1 MDIGLD
7 QAKELLDKGVQEAEG
22 IIGNPSRVD
31 EILQQAEEKL
41 KGIPV
46 AGELLADLPL
56 MVSMVK
62 AWITKKYTVVSPKV
76 IACLVGA
83 FIYLIKKQDLV
94 SDSIPIVGHVD
105 DLAVLGLALKLS
117 EPELKAYAAWRDGTA
132 GETSL

>member
-132 GETSL
+132 GEASL

>member
-117 EPELKAYAAWRDGTA
+117 EPELKAYAAWRDGSA
-132 GETSL
+132 GEASL

>member
-22 IIGNPSRVD
+22 VIGNPSRVD

-132 GETSL
+132 GEASL

>member
-7 QAKELLDKGVQEAEG
+7 QAKELLDKGVQEAESV
-22 IIGNPSRVD
+22 IGNPSRVD

-117 EPELKAYAAWRDGTA
+117 EPELKAYAAWRDGAA
-132 GETSL
+132 GEASL